1 MFSGFIV
8 NVFIDGKTQEEGTM
22 VTLAV
27 LLSEEMFLS
36 WLCHLCWSQVWEF
49 WLISGSV
56 CQKSGELDCCWMVSL
71 GVLQQDCDVLHG
83 FVFK

>member
-1 MFSGFIV
+1 M
-8 NVFIDGKTQEEGTM
+8 
-22 VTLAV
+22 AV
-27 LLSEEMFLS
+27 PLVG
-36 WLCHLCWSQVWEF
+36 WSQVWEF

-83 FVFK
+83 FVLK